1 MEKTMNRIKERFIL
15 MRPIL
20 IPFILYIGSLVVSST
35 WIEANSNSS
44 WIFWVSLIPLIP
56 SLWMAVMIV
65 QFMKK
70 LDELE
75 QRIIYEAAAFS
86 FMITFLMILSFS
98 FLSIAGV
105 SLPHPTVIV
114 LFMAVLMVVGK
125 LIGNRKYK

>member
-1 MEKTMNRIKERFIL
+1 MSRIKERFML

-20 IPFILYIGSLVVSST
+20 IPFILYIGSLAVTSS
-35 WIEANSNSS
+35 WIEANLTSS
-44 WIFWVSLIPLIP
+44 WILWVSLIPLIP
-56 SLWMAVMIV
+56 SSWMAVMIV
-65 QFMKK
+65 QLLKK

-86 FMITFLMILSFS
+86 FMITFLMILSFT
-98 FLSIAGV
+98 FLSVADV

-125 LIGNRKYK
+125 LWGNWKYK